1 MSEITE
7 TLPPQTAA
15 PRPPAAPP
23 AAPASQYL
31 SILDSRRKS
40 PGLACFLSL
49 MPGLGQVY
57 VGYYQRGFVHA
68 AVVATLI
75 TVLSSEI
82 RELTPMVAIF
92 LTFFWL
98 YNIIDA
104 GRRAALYNEVLAGRT
119 GIELP
124 ADLMLPG
131 LGGSMLGGTGGRPGG
146 RPPPRPHRL
155 RHVALLAE
163 GVVAGRRHP
172 LRRLPLHQG
181 EDGSAGERRTRR
193 RRRNSPDRVPSAFAG
208 PLHAGRPDAQSG
220 FVAAS
225 FRRASIFLACASK

>member
-1 MSEITE
+1 MSDAVSS
-7 TLPPQTAA
+7 LPPHAVPSA
-15 PRPPAAPP
+15 PSAP
-23 AAPASQYL
+23 AAPALQSPGPYV

-40 PGLACFLSL
+40 PALACFLSL

-82 RELTPMVAIF
+82 RELTPMVALF

-119 GIELP
+119 GIE
-124 ADLMLPG
+124 DRK
-131 LGGSMLGGTGGRPGG
+131 S
-146 RPPPRPHRL
+146 
-155 RHVALLAE
+155 
-163 GVVAGRRHP
+163 VV
-172 LRRLPLHQG
+172 
-181 EDGSAGERRTRR
+181 
-193 RRRNSPDRVPSAFAG
+193 
-208 PLHAGRPDAQSG
+208 
-220 FVAAS
+220 
-225 FRRASIFLACASK
+225 

>member
-1 MSEITE
+1 MSEITA

-15 PRPPAAPP
+15 LRPPAAPP

-75 TVLSSEI
+75 TVLSSEVQ
-82 RELTPMVAIF
+82 ELTPMVAMF
-92 LTFFWL
+92 LVFFWL

-131 LGGSMLGGTGGRPGG
+131 LGGSMLGGTV
-146 RPPPRPHRL
+146 
-155 RHVALLAE
+155 VALVGALLLAHTAFGFSLAWLKE
-163 GVVAGRRHP
+163 WWPVAVILFGAYLFIKARMDRP
-172 LRRLPLHQG
+172 
-181 EDGSAGERRTRR
+181 A
-193 RRRNSPDRVPSAFAG
+193 SPETVD
-208 PLHAGRPDAQSG
+208 
-220 FVAAS
+220 
-225 FRRASIFLACASK
+225 LA

>member
-7 TLPPQTAA
+7 TLPPQAAA

-23 AAPASQYL
+23 VAPVTQYL

-68 AVVATLI
+68 AVVAALI
-75 TVLSSEI
+75 TVLASEVD
-82 RELTPMVAIF
+82 ELTPMTAMF
-92 LTFFWL
+92 LVFFWL

-119 GIELP
+119 GIQLP

-131 LGGSMLGGTGGRPGG
+131 LGGSMLGGTV
-146 RPPPRPHRL
+146 
-155 RHVALLAE
+155 VALVGALLLAHTAFGFSLSWLKE
-163 GVVAGRRHP
+163 WWPVAVILFGAYLFIKARMDRP
-172 LRRLPLHQG
+172 
-181 EDGSAGERRTRR
+181 E
-193 RRRNSPDRVPSAFAG
+193 SPETTD
-208 PLHAGRPDAQSG
+208 
-220 FVAAS
+220 
-225 FRRASIFLACASK
+225 LA

>member
-15 PRPPAAPP
+15 ALPSAVLPTAPPAFAPAAP
-23 AAPASQYL
+23 APASQYL
-31 SILDSRRKS
+31 SLLDSRRKS

-68 AVVATLI
+68 AVVAPLI
-75 TVLSSEI
+75 TLLSTRLE
-82 RELTPMVAIF
+82 ELTPLAAIF
-92 LTFFWL
+92 LVFFWL

-131 LGGSMLGGTGGRPGG
+131 LGGSMLGGAV
-146 RPPPRPHRL
+146 
-155 RHVALLAE
+155 VALVGALLLAHTAFGMSLSWLKE
-163 GVVAGRRHP
+163 WWPVAVILFGAYLFLKARM
-172 LRRLPLHQG
+172 
-181 EDGSAGERRTRR
+181 
-193 RRRNSPDRVPSAFAG
+193 DRPESRETAE
-208 PLHAGRPDAQSG
+208 
-220 FVAAS
+220 
-225 FRRASIFLACASK
+225 LA

>member
-7 TLPPQTAA
+7 TLPPQAA
-15 PRPPAAPP
+15 ATLPPAVPHAPTQT

-68 AVVATLI
+68 AVVGSLI
-75 TVLSSEI
+75 AILSSRLE
-82 RELTPMVAIF
+82 ELTPLVALF
-92 LTFFWL
+92 LAFFWL

-131 LGGSMLGGTGGRPGG
+131 LGGSMVGGVV
-146 RPPPRPHRL
+146 
-155 RHVALLAE
+155 VALAGFLLLGHTAFGMSLSWLKEWWPVGLILFGAYLFIKARIDRTNREAAE
-163 GVVAGRRHP
+163 VA
-172 LRRLPLHQG
+172 
-181 EDGSAGERRTRR
+181 
-193 RRRNSPDRVPSAFAG
+193 
-208 PLHAGRPDAQSG
+208 
-220 FVAAS
+220 
-225 FRRASIFLACASK
+225 

>member
-1 MSEITE
+1 MSEMTE

-23 AAPASQYL
+23 AAPVSAPPSQYL

-68 AVVATLI
+68 AVVAGLI
-75 TVLSSEI
+75 TVLSSEVE
-82 RELTPMVAIF
+82 ELTPMTAMFMV
-92 LTFFWL
+92 FFWL

-119 GIELP
+119 GIQLP

-131 LGGSMLGGTGGRPGG
+131 LGGSMLGGTV
-146 RPPPRPHRL
+146 
-155 RHVALLAE
+155 VALVGALLLGHTAFGMSLSWLKEWWPVAVILFGAYLFIKARMDRPETPETADLA
-163 GVVAGRRHP
+163 
-172 LRRLPLHQG
+172 
-181 EDGSAGERRTRR
+181 
-193 RRRNSPDRVPSAFAG
+193 
-208 PLHAGRPDAQSG
+208 
-220 FVAAS
+220 
-225 FRRASIFLACASK
+225 

>member
-1 MSEITE
+1 MSEMTE

-15 PRPPAAPP
+15 PLPPAAPSAAPVSVP
-23 AAPASQYL
+23 AAASPPASQYL

-68 AVVATLI
+68 VVVATLMTI
-75 TVLSSEI
+75 LSADLE
-82 RELTPMVAIF
+82 ELTPMTAMF
-92 LTFFWL
+92 LVFFWL

-119 GIELP
+119 GIQLP

-131 LGGSMLGGTGGRPGG
+131 LGGSMLGGAV
-146 RPPPRPHRL
+146 
-155 RHVALLAE
+155 VALVGALLLAHTAFGMSLSWLKE
-163 GVVAGRRHP
+163 WWPVGLILFGAFLFIKARM
-172 LRRLPLHQG
+172 
-181 EDGSAGERRTRR
+181 
-193 RRRNSPDRVPSAFAG
+193 DRPANTETA
-208 PLHAGRPDAQSG
+208 D
-220 FVAAS
+220 
-225 FRRASIFLACASK
+225 LA

>member
-7 TLPPQTAA
+7 TLPPQAA
-15 PRPPAAPP
+15 AQLPPAAQ
-23 AAPASQYL
+23 PASPYL

-40 PGLACFLSL
+40 PALACFLSA

-68 AVVATLI
+68 AVVGTLI
-75 TVLSSEI
+75 ALLSSRLE
-82 RELTPMVAIF
+82 ELTPLLALF

-131 LGGSMLGGTGGRPGG
+131 LGGSTVGGVV
-146 RPPPRPHRL
+146 
-155 RHVALLAE
+155 VALVGILLLAHTAFGMSLAWLKE
-163 GVVAGRRHP
+163 WWPVAVILFGGYLFLKAHLDSARR
-172 LRRLPLHQG
+172 
-181 EDGSAGERRTRR
+181 E
-193 RRRNSPDRVPSAFAG
+193 
-208 PLHAGRPDAQSG
+208 
-220 FVAAS
+220 AAD
-225 FRRASIFLACASK
+225 LT

>member
-1 MSEITE
+1 MSEMTE

-15 PRPPAAPP
+15 PRPPAAP
-23 AAPASQYL
+23 AVAPATQYL

-75 TVLSSEI
+75 TVLSSEV
-82 RELTPMVAIF
+82 RELTPMVAMF
-92 LTFFWL
+92 LVFFWL

-119 GIELP
+119 GIQLP
-124 ADLMLPG
+124 TDLMLPG
-131 LGGSMLGGTGGRPGG
+131 LGGSMLGGTV
-146 RPPPRPHRL
+146 
-155 RHVALLAE
+155 VALVGALLLGHTAFGMSLSWLKEWWPVAVILFGAYLFIKARMDRPATPETADLA
-163 GVVAGRRHP
+163 
-172 LRRLPLHQG
+172 
-181 EDGSAGERRTRR
+181 
-193 RRRNSPDRVPSAFAG
+193 
-208 PLHAGRPDAQSG
+208 
-220 FVAAS
+220 
-225 FRRASIFLACASK
+225 

>member
-1 MSEITE
+1 MTQITE
-7 TLPPQTAA
+7 TLPPPAA
-15 PRPPAAPP
+15 ASLPPAASSVAPP
-23 AAPASQYL
+23 PSQYL

-75 TVLSSEI
+75 TVLAADLE
-82 RELTPMVAIF
+82 ELTPMAAMFMV
-92 LTFFWL
+92 FFWL

-119 GIELP
+119 GIQLP

-131 LGGSMLGGTGGRPGG
+131 LGGSMLGGTV
-146 RPPPRPHRL
+146 
-155 RHVALLAE
+155 VALVGALLLAHTAFGLSLSWLKE
-163 GVVAGRRHP
+163 WWPVAVILFGAY
-172 LRRLPLHQG
+172 LFIKARLDRP
-181 EDGSAGERRTRR
+181 A
-193 RRRNSPDRVPSAFAG
+193 SPETADLG
-208 PLHAGRPDAQSG
+208 
-220 FVAAS
+220 
-225 FRRASIFLACASK
+225 